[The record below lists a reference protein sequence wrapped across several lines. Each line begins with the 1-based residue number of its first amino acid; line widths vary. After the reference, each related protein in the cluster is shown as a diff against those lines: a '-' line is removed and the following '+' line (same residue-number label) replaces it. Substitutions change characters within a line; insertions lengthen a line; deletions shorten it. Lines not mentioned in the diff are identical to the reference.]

1 MRLARKLVLTAA
13 MALAAMAMTAGTAFA
28 QEESVAVFSEPSGT
42 ACSTAT
48 GNCDLHVSGSSVLTT
63 HVFGSE
69 SQASACNDE
78 FVARLG
84 PNGTGTIPTYT
95 NNAPTSGCTRIK
107 CNDVGEGPGEATWP
121 VTNTGEYTAAGQN
134 IDGHLMVRFCIDL
147 ASNPNGTG
155 THCTIE
161 IDVDATANHRY
172 RFTAVNEHCP
182 LGIPGVEFEVDGAWD
197 SEVTPETGQEHIEIV
212 HTPPINC

>member
-13 MALAAMAMTAGTAFA
+13 MALAAMAMTAGTASA
-28 QEESVAVFSEPSGT
+28 QEEPVNVFNEPSGT
-42 ACSTAT
+42 PCSTIT
-48 GNCDLHVSGSSVLTT
+48 GNCDLHVSGSSVLTQ

-84 PNGTGTIPTYT
+84 PAGTGSIPIYT
-95 NNAPTSGCTRIK
+95 NNAPVAPCTRIK
-107 CNDVGEGPGEATWP
+107 CDGLGEDPAETVWP
-121 VTNTGEYTAAGQN
+121 VSNTGEYTTAGQN
-134 IDGHLMVRFCIDL
+134 LDGHLTVRFCLDL

-155 THCTIE
+155 VHCTVE

-182 LGIPGVEFEVDGAWD
+182 LGIPGVEAELDGTWNSEATPD
-197 SEVTPETGQEHIEIV
+197 SGQEQIEIV
-212 HTPPINC
+212 HTPPIN

>member
-13 MALAAMAMTAGTAFA
+13 MALTAMAMTAGTASA

-48 GNCDLHVSGSSVLTT
+48 GNCDHHVSGSSVLTT

-95 NNAPTSGCTRIK
+95 NNAPTFPCTRVN
-107 CNDVGEGPGEATWP
+107 CNGVGELAAEPTWP
-121 VTNTGEYTAAGQN
+121 VTNTGEYTAAGQTL
-134 IDGHLMVRFCIDL
+134 DGHLTVRFCLDL
-147 ASNPNGTG
+147 PTAPNDTG
-155 THCTIE
+155 VHCTVE
-161 IDVDATANHRY
+161 IDFDATATHRY

-182 LGIPGVEFEVDGAWD
+182 LGIPGVEAELDGTWNT
-197 SEVTPETGQEHIEIV
+197 EVTPGSGQEHIEIV
-212 HTPPINC
+212 HTAPIN